1 MKRADLK
8 AAGAFV
14 SSALVAKEVKW
25 SRGDEEMVFTIH
37 VKRQSFGAMEK
48 LFSADGDQSKS
59 AKFISE
65 CVFLGD
71 SGEERISY
79 EDAYQL
85 DPGLAAV
92 FAQAVNEVNGAKP
105 KN

>member
-1 MKRADLK
+1 MKLAELK
-8 AAGAFV
+8 EKGGFV
-14 SSALVAKEVKW
+14 SADLVAKEVKW
-25 SRGDEEMVFTIH
+25 TRGDEELTFTIY

-48 LFSADGDQSKS
+48 LFSAEGDQSKS

-65 CVFLGD
+65 CIFLGEN
-71 SGEERISY
+71 GKERISY

>member
-1 MKRADLK
+1 MKLSELK
-8 AAGAFV
+8 AKGGFV
-14 SSALVAKEVKW
+14 PSELVAKDVTWK
-25 SRGDEEMVFTIH
+25 RGDEELAFTIY

-48 LFSADGDQSKS
+48 LFSGDSDQSKS

-65 CVFLGD
+65 CIFLGEN
-71 SGEERISY
+71 GKERISY